1 MKNLVKICIWGMIL
15 SPLISLLAA
24 CSEEDDCTLATR
36 PMLYCNLYT
45 IDEITEQVKKDTL
58 DWLTITAIGTDSV
71 ILNKQ
76 EKVKDLILPL
86 NYSVD
91 TTKIVLHYDQED
103 RQTDTLLI
111 QYTNTP
117 YFLSMDCGYQMK
129 QSIHSIRYTRYVLDS
144 IHISNPE
151 AGIYGNENIQMFY

>member
-1 MKNLVKICIWGMIL
+1 MKNLLKIALWTLMLC
-15 SPLISLLAA
+15 PLIGFLAA

-45 IDEITEQVKKDTL
+45 IDEVTDLPQKDTL
-58 DWLTITAIGTDSV
+58 DWLTITALGTDSV

-86 NYSVD
+86 NYTADSTVM
-91 TTKIVLHYDQED
+91 VLHYDPE
-103 RQTDTLLI
+103 RPITDTLVI
-111 QYTNTP
+111 YHQNIP

-129 QSIHSIRYTRYVLDS
+129 QSVSAIRYSRYQLDS
-144 IHISNPE
+144 IYIANPE
-151 AGIYGNENIQMFY
+151 AGIYGTENIKLFY